1 VMGVKGEFDE
11 VRRSLTDPL
20 GVIDRSSSP
29 QNTHL
34 PLSLTI
40 NQGSLR
46 FGVIHGQQ
54 CVPPGDVDSLA
65 ALARQ
70 MNVDVLISGGT
81 HR

>member
-1 VMGVKGEFDE
+1 MCVNSL
-11 VRRSLTDPL
+11 RRL
-20 GVIDRSSSP
+20 GDSGSDGTLY
-29 QNTHL
+29 QDTHL
-34 PLSLTI
+34 PLSLSI